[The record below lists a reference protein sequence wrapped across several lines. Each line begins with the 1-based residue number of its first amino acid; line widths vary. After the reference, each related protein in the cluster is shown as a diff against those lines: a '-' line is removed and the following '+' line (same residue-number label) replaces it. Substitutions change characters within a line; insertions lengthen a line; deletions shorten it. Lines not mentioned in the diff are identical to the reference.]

1 MKIEFTRAEIER
13 ILLDHANKL
22 VPYANFDSVKGNS
35 YRDLPDAIIVEKKD
49 AAQ

>member
-13 ILLDHANKL
+13 IILDHANAL
-22 VPYANFDSVKGNS
+22 IPSAEFDSVKGNS

>member
-13 ILLDHANKL
+13 IILDHAIKL
-22 VPYANFDSVKGNS
+22 IPFAEFDVVRSNS
-35 YRDLPDAIIVEKKD
+35 YRDLPDAIIVEEKD

>member
-1 MKIEFTRAEIER
+1 MKLEFTLAEIER
-13 ILLDHANKL
+13 IILDHANKL
-22 VPYANFDSVKGNS
+22 IPYGNFDSVTGKS